1 MFEEGQKNNTNKSG
15 LIYAIVGV
23 AVLIVAVAGS
33 AYAYYSATATDTST
47 VKGTAGGAGG
57 AGGAGVKPTILTV
70 KKESNASGSLVPID
84 KTTDTLTKGAKGW
97 NKTSNAVN
105 TAWNAAQSCTDK
117 KGNTVCQVYSVTVKN
132 NNNMPV
138 IYDISLT
145 ALSGANTPNLDAVK
159 MASNI
164 SVTSVTSIK
173 GVDKGICTTASVAG
187 GGTSNTCYFMVFI
200 TNLNSPQT
208 DSGAFTGTV
217 KAVGSDGAEIKAQ
230 F

>member
-1 MFEEGQKNNTNKSG
+1 MFEEGQKNDTNKSG

-47 VKGTAGGAGG
+47 VKGTAGGG
-57 AGGAGVKPTILTV
+57 AAPTLTV
-70 KKESNASGSLVPID
+70 KKESNASGNLVPID
-84 KTTDTLTKGAKGW
+84 KTAETLTKGAKGW
-97 NKTSNAVN
+97 NTTSNAVN
-105 TAWNAAQSCTDK
+105 TSWNAAQSCTDK
-117 KGNTVCQVYSVTVKN
+117 NGNTVCQVYSVTVKN
-132 NNNMPV
+132 NSNTSV

-145 ALSGANTPNLDAVK
+145 ALSGTNTKNLDAVK

-187 GGTSNTCYFMVFI
+187 GGTSTACYFMVFI
-200 TNLNSPQT
+200 TNLNSAQT

-217 KAVGSDGAEIKAQ
+217 TAVGSNGAEVKAQ

>member
-47 VKGTAGGAGG
+47 VKGNAGGG
-57 AGGAGVKPTILTV
+57 AAPTLTV
-70 KKESNASGSLVPID
+70 KKESNASGNLVPID
-84 KTTDTLTKGAKGW
+84 KTVETLTKGAKGW
-97 NKTSNAVN
+97 NTTSNAVN

-117 KGNTVCQVYSVTVKN
+117 NGNTVCQVYSVTVKN
-132 NNNMPV
+132 NSNTSV

-145 ALSGANTPNLDAVK
+145 ALSGAKTPNLDAVK

-173 GVDKGICTTASVAG
+173 GVNKGICTTTSVAG
-187 GGTSNTCYFMVFI
+187 GGTSTACYFMVFI
-200 TNLNSPQT
+200 TNLNSAQT

-217 KAVGSDGAEIKAQ
+217 TAVGSNGAEVKAQ

>member
-1 MFEEGQKNNTNKSG
+1 MFEEGQKNDTNKSG

-47 VKGTAGGAGG
+47 VKGTAGGG
-57 AGGAGVKPTILTV
+57 AAPTLTV
-70 KKESNASGSLVPID
+70 KKESNASGNLVPID
-84 KTTDTLTKGAKGW
+84 KTAETLTKGAKGW
-97 NKTSNAVN
+97 NTTSNAVN
-105 TAWNAAQSCTDK
+105 TSWNAAQSCTDK
-117 KGNTVCQVYSVTVKN
+117 NGNTVCQVYSVTVKN
-132 NNNMPV
+132 NSNTSV

-145 ALSGANTPNLDAVK
+145 ALSGTNTKNLDAVK

-164 SVTSVTSIK
+164 SVTNATSIK

-187 GGTSNTCYFMVFI
+187 GGTSTACYFMVFI
-200 TNLNSPQT
+200 TNLNSAQT

-217 KAVGSDGAEIKAQ
+217 TAVGSNGAEVKAQ

>member
-47 VKGTAGGAGG
+47 VKGTAGGG
-57 AGGAGVKPTILTV
+57 AAPTLTV
-70 KKESNASGSLVPID
+70 KKESNASGNLVPID
-84 KTTDTLTKGAKGW
+84 KTVETLTKGAKGW
-97 NKTSNAVN
+97 NTASNAVN

-117 KGNTVCQVYSVTVKN
+117 NGNTVCQVYSVTVKN
-132 NNNMPV
+132 NSNTSV
-138 IYDISLT
+138 IYDITLT
-145 ALSGANTPNLDAVK
+145 ALSGAKTPNLDAVK

-164 SVTSVTSIK
+164 SVTSATSIK
-173 GVDKGICTTASVAG
+173 GVNKGICTTTSVAG
-187 GGTSNTCYFMVFI
+187 GGTSTACYFMVFI
-200 TNLNSPQT
+200 TNLNSAQT

-217 KAVGSDGAEIKAQ
+217 TAVGSNGAEVKAQ

>member
-1 MFEEGQKNNTNKSG
+1 MFEEGQKNNTNKNG

-47 VKGTAGGAGG
+47 VKGTAGGG
-57 AGGAGVKPTILTV
+57 AAPTLTV
-70 KKESNASGSLVPID
+70 KKESNASGNLVPID
-84 KTTDTLTKGAKGW
+84 KTVETLTNGAKGW

-117 KGNTVCQVYSVTVKN
+117 NGNTVCQVYSVTVKN
-132 NNNMPV
+132 NSNTSV

-145 ALSGANTPNLDAVK
+145 ALSGAKTPNLDAVK

-173 GVDKGICTTASVAG
+173 GVNKGICTTTSVAG
-187 GGTSNTCYFMVFI
+187 GGTSTACYFMVFI
-200 TNLNSPQT
+200 TNLNSAQT

-217 KAVGSDGAEIKAQ
+217 TAVGSNGAEVKAQ

>member
-47 VKGTAGGAGG
+47 VKGTAGGG
-57 AGGAGVKPTILTV
+57 AAPTLTV
-70 KKESNASGSLVPID
+70 KKESNASGNLVPID
-84 KTTDTLTKGAKGW
+84 KTAETLTKGAKGW
-97 NKTSNAVN
+97 NTTSNAVN
-105 TAWNAAQSCTDK
+105 TSWNAAQSCTDK
-117 KGNTVCQVYSVTVKN
+117 NGNTVCQVYSVTVKN
-132 NNNMPV
+132 NSNTSV

-145 ALSGANTPNLDAVK
+145 ALSGEKTKNLDAVK

-164 SVTSVTSIK
+164 SVTSETSIK
-173 GVDKGICTTASVAG
+173 GVNKGICTTASVAG
-187 GGTSNTCYFMVFI
+187 GSTSTACYFMVFI
-200 TNLNSPQT
+200 TNLNSAQT

-217 KAVGSDGAEIKAQ
+217 TAVGSNGAEVKAQ

>member
-33 AYAYYSATATDTST
+33 AYAYYSATAADTST
-47 VKGTAGGAGG
+47 VKGTAGGG
-57 AGGAGVKPTILTV
+57 AAPTLTV
-70 KKESNASGSLVPID
+70 KKESNASGNLVPID
-84 KTTDTLTKGAKGW
+84 KTVETLTKGAKGW
-97 NKTSNAVN
+97 NTTSKAVN
-105 TAWNAAQSCTDK
+105 TAWDAAQSCTDK
-117 KGNTVCQVYSVTVKN
+117 NGNTVCQVYSVTVKN
-132 NNNMPV
+132 NSNTSV

-145 ALSGANTPNLDAVK
+145 ALSGAKTPNLDAVK

-173 GVDKGICTTASVAG
+173 GVNKGICTTTSVAG
-187 GGTSNTCYFMVFI
+187 GGTSTACYFMVFI
-200 TNLNSPQT
+200 TNLNSAQT

-217 KAVGSDGAEIKAQ
+217 TAVGSNGAEVKAQ

>member
-15 LIYAIVGV
+15 LIYAIVCV

-47 VKGTAGGAGG
+47 VKGTAGGG
-57 AGGAGVKPTILTV
+57 AAPTLTV
-70 KKESNASGSLVPID
+70 KKESNASGNLVPID
-84 KTTDTLTKGAKGW
+84 KTAETLTKGAKGW
-97 NKTSNAVN
+97 NTTSNAVN
-105 TAWNAAQSCTDK
+105 TSWNAAQSCTDK
-117 KGNTVCQVYSVTVKN
+117 NGNTVCQVYSVTVKN
-132 NNNMPV
+132 NSNTSV

-145 ALSGANTPNLDAVK
+145 ALSGAKTPNLDAVK

-164 SVTSVTSIK
+164 SVTSETSIK
-173 GVDKGICTTASVAG
+173 GVNKGICTTASVAG
-187 GGTSNTCYFMVFI
+187 GSTSTACYFMVFI
-200 TNLNSPQT
+200 TNLNSAQT

-217 KAVGSDGAEIKAQ
+217 TAVGSNGAEVKAQ

>member
-47 VKGTAGGAGG
+47 VKGNAGGG
-57 AGGAGVKPTILTV
+57 AAPTLTV
-70 KKESNASGSLVPID
+70 KKESNASGNLVPRD
-84 KTTDTLTKGAKGW
+84 KTVETLTKGAKGW

-117 KGNTVCQVYSVTVKN
+117 NGNTVCQVYSVTVKN
-132 NNNMPV
+132 NSNTSV

-145 ALSGANTPNLDAVK
+145 ALSGAKTPNLDAVK

-173 GVDKGICTTASVAG
+173 GVNKGICTTTSVAG
-187 GGTSNTCYFMVFI
+187 GGTSTACYFMVFI
-200 TNLNSPQT
+200 TNLNSAQT

-217 KAVGSDGAEIKAQ
+217 TAVGSNGAEVKAQ

>member
-47 VKGTAGGAGG
+47 VKGTAGGG
-57 AGGAGVKPTILTV
+57 AAPTLTV
-70 KKESNASGSLVPID
+70 KKESNASGNLVPID
-84 KTTDTLTKGAKGW
+84 KTVETLTKGAKGW

-105 TAWNAAQSCTDK
+105 TSWNAAQSCTDK
-117 KGNTVCQVYSVTVKN
+117 NGNTVCQVYSVTVKN
-132 NNNMPV
+132 NSNTPV

-145 ALSGANTPNLDAVK
+145 ALSGAKTPNLDAVK

-164 SVTSVTSIK
+164 SVTSETSIK
-173 GVDKGICTTASVAG
+173 GVNKGICTTASVAG
-187 GGTSNTCYFMVFI
+187 GSTSTACYFMVFI
-200 TNLNSPQT
+200 TNLNSAQT

-217 KAVGSDGAEIKAQ
+217 TAVGSNGAEVKAQ

>member
-1 MFEEGQKNNTNKSG
+1 MFEEGQKNDTNKSG

-47 VKGTAGGAGG
+47 VKGNAGGG
-57 AGGAGVKPTILTV
+57 AAPTLTV
-70 KKESNASGSLVPID
+70 KKESNASGNLVPID

-97 NKTSNAVN
+97 NTTSNAVN
-105 TAWNAAQSCTDK
+105 TSWNAAQSCTDK
-117 KGNTVCQVYSVTVKN
+117 NGNTVCQVYSVTVKN
-132 NNNMPV
+132 NSNTSV

-145 ALSGANTPNLDAVK
+145 ALSGAKTQNLDAVK

-164 SVTSVTSIK
+164 SVTNVTSII
-173 GVDKGICTTASVAG
+173 GVNKGICTTASVAG
-187 GGTSNTCYFMVFI
+187 GGTSTACYFMVFI
-200 TNLNSPQT
+200 TNLNSAQT

-217 KAVGSDGAEIKAQ
+217 TAVGSNGAEVKAQ

>member
-47 VKGTAGGAGG
+47 VKGTAGGG
-57 AGGAGVKPTILTV
+57 AAPTLTV
-70 KKESNASGSLVPID
+70 KKESNASGNLVPID
-84 KTTDTLTKGAKGW
+84 KTAETLTKGAKGW

-105 TAWNAAQSCTDK
+105 TSWNAAQSCTDK
-117 KGNTVCQVYSVTVKN
+117 NGNTVCQVYSVTVKN
-132 NNNMPV
+132 NSNTSV

-145 ALSGANTPNLDAVK
+145 ALSGAKTPNLDAVK

-164 SVTSVTSIK
+164 SVTSETSIK
-173 GVDKGICTTASVAG
+173 GVNKGICTTASVAG
-187 GGTSNTCYFMVFI
+187 GGTSTACYFMVFI
-200 TNLNSPQT
+200 TNSNSAQT

-217 KAVGSDGAEIKAQ
+217 TAVGSNGAEVKAQ

>member
-1 MFEEGQKNNTNKSG
+1 MFEEGQKNDTNKSG

-33 AYAYYSATATDTST
+33 AYAYYSASASATIS
-47 VKGTAGGAGG
+47 GTAGGG
-57 AGGAGVKPTILTV
+57 APTLTV
-70 KKESNASGSLVPID
+70 NKESNASGSLVPID
-84 KTTDTLTKGAKGW
+84 RDRTTLTNGAKGW

-132 NNNMPV
+132 NSNMPA

-145 ALSGANTPNLDAVK
+145 ALSGAKTPNLDAVK
-159 MASNI
+159 MDSKI

-173 GVDKGICTTASVAG
+173 GVNKGICTTASVAG
-187 GGTSNTCYFMVFI
+187 GGTSTACYFMVFI
-200 TNLNSPQT
+200 TNLNIPQT
-208 DSGAFTGTV
+208 DSGSFTGTV
-217 KAVGSDGAEIKAQ
+217 TAVGSNGAEVKAQ

>member
-1 MFEEGQKNNTNKSG
+1 MFEEGQKNNTSKSG

-47 VKGTAGGAGG
+47 VKGTAGGG
-57 AGGAGVKPTILTV
+57 AAPTLTV
-70 KKESNASGSLVPID
+70 KKESNASGNLVPID
-84 KTTDTLTKGAKGW
+84 KTAETLTKGAKGW
-97 NKTSNAVN
+97 NTTSNAVN
-105 TAWNAAQSCTDK
+105 TSWNAAQSCTDK
-117 KGNTVCQVYSVTVKN
+117 NGNTVCQVYSVTVKN
-132 NNNMPV
+132 NSNTSV

-145 ALSGANTPNLDAVK
+145 ALSGEKTKNLDAVK

-164 SVTSVTSIK
+164 SVTSETSIK
-173 GVDKGICTTASVAG
+173 GVNKGICTTASVAG
-187 GGTSNTCYFMVFI
+187 GSTSTACYFMVFI
-200 TNLNSPQT
+200 TNLNSAQT

-217 KAVGSDGAEIKAQ
+217 TAVGSNGAEVKAQ

>member
-33 AYAYYSATATDTST
+33 AYAYYSATAADTST
-47 VKGTAGGAGG
+47 VKGTAGGG
-57 AGGAGVKPTILTV
+57 AAPTLTV
-70 KKESNASGSLVPID
+70 KKESNASGNLVPID
-84 KTTDTLTKGAKGW
+84 KTVETLTKGAKGW
-97 NKTSNAVN
+97 NTTSNAVN

-117 KGNTVCQVYSVTVKN
+117 NGNTVCQVYSVTVKN
-132 NNNMPV
+132 NSNTSV
-138 IYDISLT
+138 IYDITLT
-145 ALSGANTPNLDAVK
+145 ALSGAKTPNLDAVK

-173 GVDKGICTTASVAG
+173 GVNKGICTTTSVAG
-187 GGTSNTCYFMVFI
+187 GGTSTACYFMVFI
-200 TNLNSPQT
+200 TNLNSAQT

-217 KAVGSDGAEIKAQ
+217 TAVGSNGAEVKAQ

>member
-47 VKGTAGGAGG
+47 VKGTAGGG
-57 AGGAGVKPTILTV
+57 AAPTLTV
-70 KKESNASGSLVPID
+70 KKESNASGNLVPID
-84 KTTDTLTKGAKGW
+84 KTVETLTKGAKGW

-105 TAWNAAQSCTDK
+105 TSWNAAQSCTDK
-117 KGNTVCQVYSVTVKN
+117 NGNTVCQVYSVTVKN
-132 NNNMPV
+132 NSNTPV

-145 ALSGANTPNLDAVK
+145 ALSGAKTPNLDAVK

-164 SVTSVTSIK
+164 SVTSETSII
-173 GVDKGICTTASVAG
+173 GVNKGICTTASVAG
-187 GGTSNTCYFMVFI
+187 GGTSTACYFMVFI
-200 TNLNSPQT
+200 TNLNSAQT

-217 KAVGSDGAEIKAQ
+217 KAVGSNGAEVKAQ

>member
-47 VKGTAGGAGG
+47 VKGTAGGG
-57 AGGAGVKPTILTV
+57 AAPTLTV
-70 KKESNASGSLVPID
+70 KKESNASGNLVPIE
-84 KTTDTLTKGAKGW
+84 KTVETLTKGAKGW
-97 NKTSNAVN
+97 NTTSNAVN

-117 KGNTVCQVYSVTVKN
+117 NGNTVCQVYSVTVKN
-132 NNNMPV
+132 NSNTSV
-138 IYDISLT
+138 IYDITLT
-145 ALSGANTPNLDAVK
+145 ALSGAKTPNLDAVK

-164 SVTSVTSIK
+164 SVASVTSIT
-173 GVDKGICTTASVAG
+173 GVNKGICTTTSVAG
-187 GGTSNTCYFMVFI
+187 GGTSTACYFMVFI
-200 TNLNSPQT
+200 TNLNSAQT

-217 KAVGSDGAEIKAQ
+217 TAVGSNGAEVKAQ

>member
-47 VKGTAGGAGG
+47 VKGTAGGG
-57 AGGAGVKPTILTV
+57 AAPTLTV
-70 KKESNASGSLVPID
+70 KKESNASGNLVPID
-84 KTTDTLTKGAKGW
+84 KTVETLTKGAKGW
-97 NKTSNAVN
+97 NTASNAVN

-117 KGNTVCQVYSVTVKN
+117 NGNTVCQVYSVTVKN
-132 NNNMPV
+132 NSNTSV

-145 ALSGANTPNLDAVK
+145 ALAGAKTPNLDAVK

-173 GVDKGICTTASVAG
+173 GVNKGICTTTSVAG
-187 GGTSNTCYFMVFI
+187 GGTSTACYFMVFI
-200 TNLNSPQT
+200 TNLNSAQT

-217 KAVGSDGAEIKAQ
+217 TAVGSNGAEVKAQ

>member
-47 VKGTAGGAGG
+47 VKGTAGGG
-57 AGGAGVKPTILTV
+57 AAPTLTV
-70 KKESNASGSLVPID
+70 KKESNASGNLVPID
-84 KTTDTLTKGAKGW
+84 KTAETLTKGAKGW
-97 NKTSNAVN
+97 NTTSNAVN
-105 TAWNAAQSCTDK
+105 TSWNAAQSCTDK
-117 KGNTVCQVYSVTVKN
+117 NGNTVCQVYSVTVKN
-132 NNNMPV
+132 NSNTSV

-145 ALSGANTPNLDAVK
+145 ALSGEKTKNLDAVK

-164 SVTSVTSIK
+164 SVTSEASIK
-173 GVDKGICTTASVAG
+173 GVNKGICTTASVAG
-187 GGTSNTCYFMVFI
+187 GSTSTACYFMVFI
-200 TNLNSPQT
+200 TNLNSAQT

-217 KAVGSDGAEIKAQ
+217 TAVGSNGAEVKAQ

>member
-47 VKGTAGGAGG
+47 VKGTAGGG
-57 AGGAGVKPTILTV
+57 AAPTLTV
-70 KKESNASGSLVPID
+70 KKESNASGNLVPID
-84 KTTDTLTKGAKGW
+84 KTAETLTKGAKGW
-97 NKTSNAVN
+97 NTTSNAVN
-105 TAWNAAQSCTDK
+105 TSWNAAQSCTDK
-117 KGNTVCQVYSVTVKN
+117 NGNTVCQVYSVTVKN
-132 NNNMPV
+132 NSNTSV

-145 ALSGANTPNLDAVK
+145 ALSGEKTKNLDAVK

-164 SVTSVTSIK
+164 SVTSETLIK
-173 GVDKGICTTASVAG
+173 GVNKGICTTASVAG
-187 GGTSNTCYFMVFI
+187 GSTSTACYFMVFI
-200 TNLNSPQT
+200 TNLNSAQT

-217 KAVGSDGAEIKAQ
+217 TAVGSNGAEVKAQ

>member
-1 MFEEGQKNNTNKSG
+1 MFEEGQKNNTNKNG

-23 AVLIVAVAGS
+23 AVLIIAVAGS

-47 VKGTAGGAGG
+47 VKGTAGGG
-57 AGGAGVKPTILTV
+57 APTLTV
-70 KKESNASGSLVPID
+70 RKESNASGSLVPID
-84 KTTDTLTKGAKGW
+84 KDRTTLTNGAKGW

-105 TAWNAAQSCTDK
+105 TGWNAAQSCTDK
-117 KGNTVCQVYSVTVKN
+117 KENTVCQVYSVTVKN
-132 NNNMPV
+132 NSNMPA

-145 ALSGANTPNLDAVK
+145 ALSGAKTPNLDAVK
-159 MASNI
+159 MDSKI

-187 GGTSNTCYFMVFI
+187 GGTSTACYFMVFI
-200 TNLNSPQT
+200 TNLNIPQT

-217 KAVGSDGAEIKAQ
+217 TAVGSNGAEVKAQ
-230 F
+230 FNQN

>member
-1 MFEEGQKNNTNKSG
+1 MFEEGQKNNTNKNG

-47 VKGTAGGAGG
+47 VKGTAGGG
-57 AGGAGVKPTILTV
+57 AAPTLTV
-70 KKESNASGSLVPID
+70 KKESNASGNLVPID
-84 KTTDTLTKGAKGW
+84 KTVETLTKGAKGW
-97 NKTSNAVN
+97 NTASNAVN

-117 KGNTVCQVYSVTVKN
+117 NGNTVCQVYSVTVKN
-132 NNNMPV
+132 NSNTSV

-145 ALSGANTPNLDAVK
+145 ALSGAKTPNLDAVK

-164 SVTSVTSIK
+164 SVTSATSIK
-173 GVDKGICTTASVAG
+173 GVNKGICTTTSVAG
-187 GGTSNTCYFMVFI
+187 GGTSTACYFMVFI
-200 TNLNSPQT
+200 TNLNSAQT

-217 KAVGSDGAEIKAQ
+217 TAVGSNGAEVKAQ

>member
-1 MFEEGQKNNTNKSG
+1 MFEEGQKNDTNKSG

-47 VKGTAGGAGG
+47 VKGTAGGG
-57 AGGAGVKPTILTV
+57 AAPTLTV
-70 KKESNASGSLVPID
+70 KKESNASGNLVPID
-84 KTTDTLTKGAKGW
+84 KTVETLTKGAKGW

-105 TAWNAAQSCTDK
+105 TSWNAAQSCTDK
-117 KGNTVCQVYSVTVKN
+117 NGNTVCQVYSVTVKN
-132 NNNMPV
+132 NSNTPV

-145 ALSGANTPNLDAVK
+145 ALSGAKTPNLDAVK

-164 SVTSVTSIK
+164 SVTSETSIK
-173 GVDKGICTTASVAG
+173 GVNKGICTTASVAG
-187 GGTSNTCYFMVFI
+187 GGTSTACYFMVFI
-200 TNLNSPQT
+200 TNLNSAQT

-217 KAVGSDGAEIKAQ
+217 KAVGSNGAEVKAQ

>member
-1 MFEEGQKNNTNKSG
+1 MFEEGQKNNTNKNG

-47 VKGTAGGAGG
+47 VKGTAGGG
-57 AGGAGVKPTILTV
+57 AAPTLTV
-70 KKESNASGSLVPID
+70 KKESNASGNLVPID
-84 KTTDTLTKGAKGW
+84 KTVETLTKGAKGW

-117 KGNTVCQVYSVTVKN
+117 NGNTVCQVYSVTVKN
-132 NNNMPV
+132 NSNTSV

-145 ALSGANTPNLDAVK
+145 ALSVAKTPNLDAVK

-173 GVDKGICTTASVAG
+173 GVNKGICTTSSIAG
-187 GGTSNTCYFMVFI
+187 GGTSTACYFMVFI
-200 TNLNSPQT
+200 TNLNSAQT

-217 KAVGSDGAEIKAQ
+217 TAVGSNGAEVKAQ

>member
-47 VKGTAGGAGG
+47 VKGTAGGG
-57 AGGAGVKPTILTV
+57 AAPTLTV
-70 KKESNASGSLVPID
+70 KKESNASGNLVPID
-84 KTTDTLTKGAKGW
+84 KTAETLTKGAKGW

-105 TAWNAAQSCTDK
+105 TSWNAAQSCTDK
-117 KGNTVCQVYSVTVKN
+117 NGNTVCQVYSVTVKN
-132 NNNMPV
+132 NSNTSV

-145 ALSGANTPNLDAVK
+145 DLRGTKAPNLDAVK

-164 SVTSVTSIK
+164 SVTSETSIK
-173 GVDKGICTTASVAG
+173 GVNKGICTTASVAG
-187 GGTSNTCYFMVFI
+187 GGTSTACYFMVFI
-200 TNLNSPQT
+200 TNLNSAQT

-217 KAVGSDGAEIKAQ
+217 TAVGSNGAEVKAQ

>member
-47 VKGTAGGAGG
+47 VKGTAGGG
-57 AGGAGVKPTILTV
+57 AAPTLTV
-70 KKESNASGSLVPID
+70 KKESNASGNLVPID
-84 KTTDTLTKGAKGW
+84 KTVETLTKGAKGW
-97 NKTSNAVN
+97 NTASNAVN

-117 KGNTVCQVYSVTVKN
+117 NGNTVCQVYSVTVKN
-132 NNNMPV
+132 NSNTSV

-145 ALSGANTPNLDAVK
+145 ALSGAKTPNLDAVK

-164 SVTSVTSIK
+164 SVTSVNSIK
-173 GVDKGICTTASVAG
+173 GVNKGICTTTSVAG
-187 GGTSNTCYFMVFI
+187 GGTSTACYFMVFI
-200 TNLNSPQT
+200 TNLNSAQT

-217 KAVGSDGAEIKAQ
+217 TAVGSNGAEVKAQ

>member
-47 VKGTAGGAGG
+47 VKGTAGGG
-57 AGGAGVKPTILTV
+57 AAPTLTV
-70 KKESNASGSLVPID
+70 KKESNASGNLVPID
-84 KTTDTLTKGAKGW
+84 KTAETLTKGAKGW
-97 NKTSNAVN
+97 NTTSNAVN
-105 TAWNAAQSCTDK
+105 TSWNAAQSCTDK
-117 KGNTVCQVYSVTVKN
+117 NGNTVCQVYSVTVKN
-132 NNNMPV
+132 NSNTSV

-145 ALSGANTPNLDAVK
+145 ALSGEKTKNLDAVK

-164 SVTSVTSIK
+164 SVTSETSIK
-173 GVDKGICTTASVAG
+173 GVNKGICTTASVAG
-187 GGTSNTCYFMVFI
+187 GGTSTACYFMVFI
-200 TNLNSPQT
+200 TNLNSAQT

-217 KAVGSDGAEIKAQ
+217 KAVGSNGAEVKAQ

>member
-47 VKGTAGGAGG
+47 VKGTAGGG
-57 AGGAGVKPTILTV
+57 AAPTLTV
-70 KKESNASGSLVPID
+70 KKESNASGNLVPID
-84 KTTDTLTKGAKGW
+84 KTAETLTKGAKGW
-97 NKTSNAVN
+97 NTTSNAVN
-105 TAWNAAQSCTDK
+105 TSWNAAQSCTDK
-117 KGNTVCQVYSVTVKN
+117 NGNTVCQVYSVTVKN
-132 NNNMPV
+132 NSNTSV

-145 ALSGANTPNLDAVK
+145 ALSGAKTQNLDAVK

-164 SVTSVTSIK
+164 SVTSETSIK
-173 GVDKGICTTASVAG
+173 GVNKGICTTASVAG
-187 GGTSNTCYFMVFI
+187 GSTSTACYFMVFI
-200 TNLNSPQT
+200 TNLNSAQT

-217 KAVGSDGAEIKAQ
+217 TAVGSNGAEVKAQ

>member
-47 VKGTAGGAGG
+47 VKGTAGGG
-57 AGGAGVKPTILTV
+57 AAPTLTV
-70 KKESNASGSLVPID
+70 KKESNASGNLVPID
-84 KTTDTLTKGAKGW
+84 KTAETLTKGAKGW

-105 TAWNAAQSCTDK
+105 TSWNAAQSCTDK
-117 KGNTVCQVYSVTVKN
+117 NGNTVCQVYSVTVKN
-132 NNNMPV
+132 NSNTSV

-145 ALSGANTPNLDAVK
+145 ALHGTKAPNLDAVK

-164 SVTSVTSIK
+164 SVTSETSIK
-173 GVDKGICTTASVAG
+173 GVNKGICTTASVAG
-187 GGTSNTCYFMVFI
+187 GGTSTACYFMVFI
-200 TNLNSPQT
+200 TNLNSAQT

-217 KAVGSDGAEIKAQ
+217 TAVGSNGAEVKAQ

>member
-1 MFEEGQKNNTNKSG
+1 MFEEEQKNNTNKSG

-47 VKGTAGGAGG
+47 VKGTAGGG
-57 AGGAGVKPTILTV
+57 AAPTLTV
-70 KKESNASGSLVPID
+70 KKESNASGNLVPID
-84 KTTDTLTKGAKGW
+84 KTVETLTKGAKGW

-105 TAWNAAQSCTDK
+105 TSWNAAQSCTDK
-117 KGNTVCQVYSVTVKN
+117 NGNTVCQVYSVTVKN
-132 NNNMPV
+132 NSNTPV

-145 ALSGANTPNLDAVK
+145 ALSGAKTPNLDAVK

-164 SVTSVTSIK
+164 SVTSETSIK
-173 GVDKGICTTASVAG
+173 GVNKGICTTASVAG
-187 GGTSNTCYFMVFI
+187 GGTSTACYFMVFI
-200 TNLNSPQT
+200 TNLNSAQT

-217 KAVGSDGAEIKAQ
+217 TAVGSNGAEVKAQ

>member
-47 VKGTAGGAGG
+47 VKGTAGGG
-57 AGGAGVKPTILTV
+57 AAPTLTV
-70 KKESNASGSLVPID
+70 KKESNASGNLVPID
-84 KTTDTLTKGAKGW
+84 KTAETLTKGAKGW

-105 TAWNAAQSCTDK
+105 TSWNAAQSCTDK
-117 KGNTVCQVYSVTVKN
+117 NGNTVCQVYSVTVKN
-132 NNNMPV
+132 NSNTPV

-145 ALSGANTPNLDAVK
+145 ALYGAKAPNLDAVK

-164 SVTSVTSIK
+164 SVTSETSIK
-173 GVDKGICTTASVAG
+173 GVNKGICTTASVAG
-187 GGTSNTCYFMVFI
+187 GGTSTACYFMVFI
-200 TNLNSPQT
+200 TNLNSAQT

-217 KAVGSDGAEIKAQ
+217 TAVGSNGAEVKAQ

>member
-47 VKGTAGGAGG
+47 VKGTAGGG
-57 AGGAGVKPTILTV
+57 AAPTLTV
-70 KKESNASGSLVPID
+70 KKESNASGNLVPID
-84 KTTDTLTKGAKGW
+84 KTAETLTKGAKGW
-97 NKTSNAVN
+97 NTTSNAVN
-105 TAWNAAQSCTDK
+105 TSWNAAQSCTDK
-117 KGNTVCQVYSVTVKN
+117 NGNTVCQVYSVTVKN
-132 NNNMPV
+132 NSNTSV

-145 ALSGANTPNLDAVK
+145 ALSGAKTQNLDAVK

-164 SVTSVTSIK
+164 SVTSETSIK
-173 GVDKGICTTASVAG
+173 GVNKGICTTASVAG
-187 GGTSNTCYFMVFI
+187 GGTSTACYFMVFI
-200 TNLNSPQT
+200 TNLNSAQT

-217 KAVGSDGAEIKAQ
+217 TAVGSNGAEVKAQ

>member
-47 VKGTAGGAGG
+47 VKGTAGGG
-57 AGGAGVKPTILTV
+57 AAPTLTV
-70 KKESNASGSLVPID
+70 KKESNASGNLVPID
-84 KTTDTLTKGAKGW
+84 KTAETLTKGAKGW

-105 TAWNAAQSCTDK
+105 TSWNAAQSCTDK
-117 KGNTVCQVYSVTVKN
+117 NGNTVCQVYSVTVKN
-132 NNNMPV
+132 NSNTPV

-145 ALSGANTPNLDAVK
+145 DLHGTKAPNLDAVK

-164 SVTSVTSIK
+164 SVTSETSIK
-173 GVDKGICTTASVAG
+173 GVNKGICTTASVAG
-187 GGTSNTCYFMVFI
+187 GGTSTACYFMVFI
-200 TNLNSPQT
+200 TNLNSAQT

-217 KAVGSDGAEIKAQ
+217 TAVGSNGAEVKAQ

>member
-47 VKGTAGGAGG
+47 VKGTAGGG
-57 AGGAGVKPTILTV
+57 AAPTLTV
-70 KKESNASGSLVPID
+70 KKESNASGNLVPID
-84 KTTDTLTKGAKGW
+84 KTVETLTKGAKGW
-97 NKTSNAVN
+97 NTASNAVN

-117 KGNTVCQVYSVTVKN
+117 NGNTVCQVYSVTVKN
-132 NNNMPV
+132 NSNTSV

-145 ALSGANTPNLDAVK
+145 ALSGAKTPNLDAVK

-173 GVDKGICTTASVAG
+173 GVNKGICTTTSVAG
-187 GGTSNTCYFMVFI
+187 GGTSTACYFMVFI
-200 TNLNSPQT
+200 TNLNSAQT

-217 KAVGSDGAEIKAQ
+217 TAVGSNGAEVKAQ